1 MRTLKFLLRKEYTQ
15 IFRDKFMLR
24 ALLLMPVI
32 QLLIL
37 SNAATFEV
45 ARSRLVVLDQDRS
58 ETSRGLISHLVS
70 SGRFV
75 ETASPGS
82 MAAADVMMRQR
93 DADAILAV
101 PADFQRDLVRT
112 GHAPAQLILNA
123 EDGAAAGVTLTYARS
138 MVRAYERE
146 LLARAGGSDEGG
158 GRGPRPLVG
167 AGRIEV
173 RARGWYN
180 ADLDY
185 KAYMVPGIL
194 VQLVTVI
201 GTLLTALNIVR
212 EKELG
217 TLEQLNVTPITR
229 TEFMIAKLLPLWS
242 FSMVALAIGLAVAYF
257 VFGVPIRGSVV
268 LVFGSAALYLLGA
281 LGAGLLISTITET
294 QQQAIFVT
302 FFVLM
307 IYLLM
312 SGLFTP
318 VSSMPAWARTT
329 TQFNPMM
336 HYVAMMR
343 AILVKGAGFA
353 DVARSLFIL
362 TAFGTVILSL
372 AVWRYRRTSA

>member
-1 MRTLKFLLRKEYTQ
+1 MRTLRFLLRKEYTQ
-15 IFRDKFMLR
+15 IVRDKFMLR

-45 ARSRLVVLDQDRS
+45 TRSRLVVLDQDRS
-58 ETSRGLISHLVS
+58 EASRGLVSHLVS

-75 ETASPGS
+75 ETARASG
-82 MAAADVMMRQR
+82 MAEADVLLRQR
-93 DADAILAV
+93 EADAILTV
-101 PADFQRDLVRT
+101 PDDFERDLVRT
-112 GHAPAQLILNA
+112 GRAPAQLILNA

-138 MVRAYERE
+138 MVRSYERD
-146 LLARAGGSDEGG
+146 LLARSGGTDEGAA
-158 GRGPRPLVG
+158 RGVRPVSG
-167 AGRIEV
+167 MGRIEV

-180 ADLDY
+180 PDLDY

-242 FSMVALAIGLAVAYF
+242 FSMVALAIGLAVAHF
-257 VFGVPIRGSVV
+257 IFGVPIRGSLV
-268 LVFGSAALYLLGA
+268 LVFGSAAVYLLVA
-281 LGAGLLISTITET
+281 LGAGLLISTITDT

-318 VSSMPAWARTT
+318 VSSMAPWARAL
-329 TQFNPMM
+329 TQLNPMM

-343 AILVKGAGFA
+343 AILVKGAGVA
-353 DVARSLFIL
+353 DVARSGAIL
-362 TAFGTVILSL
+362 VGFGAVILSL
-372 AVWRYRRTSA
+372 AVWRYRKTAA

>member
-1 MRTLKFLLRKEYTQ
+1 MRTLRFLLRKEFTQ
-15 IFRDKFMLR
+15 ILRDKFMLR

-45 ARSRLVVLDQDRS
+45 TRSRLLVLDRDRS
-58 ETSRGLISHLVS
+58 ETSRGLVSRLVS
-70 SGRFV
+70 SGRFEV
-75 ETASPGS
+75 MAMPAD
-82 MAAADVMMRQR
+82 MAAADVLLRQR
-93 DADAILAV
+93 EADAILSV
-101 PADFQRDLVRT
+101 PVDFERDLVRI
-112 GHAPAQLILNA
+112 GRAPAQLILNA

-146 LLARAGGSDEGG
+146 LMSRAGGTDEGG
-158 GRGPRPLVG
+158 GRAVRPVSG
-167 AGRIEV
+167 QGRIEV

-180 ADLDY
+180 ASLDY

-229 TEFMIAKLLPLWS
+229 TQFMIAKLLPLWS
-242 FSMVALAIGLAVAYF
+242 FSIVALAIGLAVGHF
-257 VFGVPIRGSVV
+257 VFHVPMRGSLL
-268 LVFGSAALYLLGA
+268 LVFGSAAVYLLVA
-281 LGAGLLISTITET
+281 LGAGLLISTVTET
-294 QQQAIFVT
+294 QQQAIFVS

-318 VSSMPAWARTT
+318 VSSMAPWARAI

-343 AILVKGAGFA
+343 AILVKGAGFG
-353 DVARSLFIL
+353 DVARSGGIL
-362 TAFGTVILSL
+362 VAFGVVILSA
-372 AVWRYRRTSA
+372 AVWRYRKTAS